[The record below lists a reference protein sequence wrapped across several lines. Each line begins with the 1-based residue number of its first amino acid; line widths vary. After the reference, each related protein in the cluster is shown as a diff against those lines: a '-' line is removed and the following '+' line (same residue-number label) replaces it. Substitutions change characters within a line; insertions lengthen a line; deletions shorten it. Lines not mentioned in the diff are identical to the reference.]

1 MIKEIM
7 AAYAKSLEKVWKH
20 DRTKSVGASEIGQC
34 ARKINWLKNEVIAD
48 EDNSDQYGGM
58 LRGTM
63 METYFWVPAM
73 QKRFGKNLLFAG
85 SKQKTLFNKE
95 LSATPDGLV
104 INQSLDALKDLGV
117 KDLMGDCF
125 AVECKTI
132 DPRVNITEE
141 KSEHFHQVQVQ
152 LGLIREKTKYKP
164 MYGVISYIDASFW
177 HEVAEYPVKFE
188 PEIYEQAKKRAAHV
202 LSNVKHPAEGWI
214 GGGKECEYCA
224 FTKKCGIVRKSVP
237 ESEAAADPQFV
248 AEITDLC
255 TEYRAAKD
263 TVDAAESMVRAT
275 AEKIKERLRDKGV
288 RKIKGIV
295 SWSPQKG
302 RTSYDMVALREAA
315 TKKGIDVEE
324 FSTVGEATDR
334 LTVSI

>member
-1 MIKEIM
+1 MIKEILK
-7 AAYAKSLEKVWKH
+7 AYALSLEKIWKH

-34 ARKINWLKNEVIAD
+34 ARKINWLKTGVEPE
-48 EDNSDQYGGM
+48 EDQSAEYGAR
-58 LRGTM
+58 LRGTI
-63 METYFWVPAM
+63 MENEFWVPAM
-73 QKRFGKNLLFAG
+73 QKRFGKSLLFAG
-85 SKQKTLFNKE
+85 SKQKTLFAGK

-104 INQSLDALKDLGV
+104 VNQTLDVLKEYGV
-117 KDLMGDCF
+117 KDLHGDCF
-125 AVECKTI
+125 TLECKTI

-141 KSEHFHQVQVQ
+141 KSEHFHQMQAQ

-177 HEVAEYPVKFE
+177 HEVSEYVVKFD
-188 PEIYEQAKKRAAHV
+188 PEIYEQAKKRAAHT

-214 GGGKECEYCA
+214 AGGKECEHCA
-224 FTKKCGIVRKSVP
+224 FTKKCGIIRKSVP
-237 ESEAAADPQFV
+237 ETEAAADPQLV

-263 TVDAAESMVRAT
+263 AQDAAESMVRAK
-275 AEKIKERLRDKGV
+275 AEQIKERLKEKGV
-288 RKIKGIV
+288 RKIKGVV

-324 FSTVGEATDR
+324 FSTVSEATDR